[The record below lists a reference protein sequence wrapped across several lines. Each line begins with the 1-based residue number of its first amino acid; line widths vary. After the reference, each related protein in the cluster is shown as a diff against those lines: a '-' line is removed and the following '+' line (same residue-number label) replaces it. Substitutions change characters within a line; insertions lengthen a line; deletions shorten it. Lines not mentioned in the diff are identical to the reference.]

1 MKKNLLYLIMSAA
14 IIFAACKDDKP
25 SVDGGLSGSVHGTK
39 TLDAAIEYTLVGPL
53 IVEEGGVLTI
63 PAGTTIKAKK
73 GFGSYILVLQGGK
86 IYVNGTAE
94 KPVTMTADVANA
106 EQGHWGGLIINGKAP
121 LADPSEVGST
131 EINSAYVYGGSDPN
145 DNSGSITYLKLE
157 YTGAR
162 SSANV
167 EHNGLTLNGVGA
179 GTKIENIYIPNGADD
194 GIEFFGGSV
203 NVKNLLVVNSDDDMF
218 DFTQGYNG
226 TLENAYGVWEA
237 GYVSSE
243 SDPRG
248 VEADGNLDGLNGNHP
263 NQADF
268 TIKNM
273 TIDLRLEPNT
283 AEGFYM
289 HDVIKVRRGAK
300 ATIENALVKGQG
312 QVKDLIDLTDGKGD
326 GQESSKIS
334 LTNSLSTQFSGKE
347 INKKEG
353 TSYNDVKI
361 ENGNTGCPTNIFG
374 WTGYKL

>member
-1 MKKNLLYLIMSAA
+1 MKKILFYLLLSSTLVFGAA
-14 IIFAACKDDKP
+14 SCEDPIIPDKEE
-25 SVDGGLSGSVHGTK
+25 DKNLSGSITEVR
-39 TLDAAIEYTLVGPL
+39 TLDAAVEYLLVGPL
-53 IVEEGGVLTI
+53 LVEDGGVLNI

-73 GFGSYILVLQGGK
+73 GFSSYILVLQGGK
-86 IYVNGTAE
+86 INVNGTAE

-121 LADPSEVGST
+121 LADPKEKGST
-131 EINSAYVYGGSDPN
+131 EINSAYLYGGNDPK

-157 YTGAR
+157 FTGAR

-167 EHNGLTLNGVGA
+167 EHNGLTLNGVGN

-226 TLENAYGVWEA
+226 TLENCYGIWEI

-248 VEADGNLDGLNGNHP
+248 VEADGNLDGLSPEHP
-263 NQADF
+263 NQANF

-273 TIDLRLEPNT
+273 TIDLRLAPNT
-283 AEGFYM
+283 TEGYYM

-312 QVKDLIDLTDGKGD
+312 QAKDLVDLTDKKGD
-326 GQESSKIS
+326 GQESTTISITNALTTKIS
-334 LTNSLSTQFSGKE
+334 DKEVNGTGKVT
-347 INKKEG
+347 IKA
-353 TSYNDVKI
+353 
-361 ENGNTGCPTNIFG
+361 GNTGCPTNIFG
-374 WTGYKL
+374 WTGYQL

>member
-1 MKKNLLYLIMSAA
+1 MKKILFYLLLSSTLVFGAA
-14 IIFAACKDDKP
+14 SCEDPIIPDKEE
-25 SVDGGLSGSVHGTK
+25 DKNLSGSITEVR
-39 TLDAAIEYTLVGPL
+39 TLDAAVEYLLVGPL
-53 IVEEGGVLTI
+53 LVEDGGVLNI

-73 GFGSYILVLQGGK
+73 GFSSYILVLQGGK
-86 IYVNGTAE
+86 INVNGTAE

-121 LADPSEVGST
+121 LADPKEKGST
-131 EINSAYVYGGSDPN
+131 EINSAYLYGGNDPK

-157 YTGAR
+157 FTGAR

-167 EHNGLTLNGVGA
+167 EHNGLTLNGVGN

-226 TLENAYGVWEA
+226 TLENCYGIWEI

-248 VEADGNLDGLNGNHP
+248 VEADGNLDGLSPEHP
-263 NQADF
+263 NQANF

-273 TIDLRLEPNT
+273 TIDLRLAPNT
-283 AEGFYM
+283 TEGYYM

-312 QVKDLIDLTDGKGD
+312 QVKDLVDLTDGKGAA
-326 GQESSKIS
+326 QESTTISITNALTTKI
-334 LTNSLSTQFSGKE
+334 SGKE
-347 INKKEG
+347 VNG
-353 TSYNDVKI
+353 TGKVTIKS
-361 ENGNTGCPTNIFG
+361 GNTGCPTNIFG
-374 WTGYKL
+374 WTGYQI